1 MLPQSAPG
9 RGSHRRALLPRS
21 RRVLSPRVLS
31 PPCLASVT
39 ANPLALLP
47 GPVAITVA
55 GKKGEKR
62 TEREGE
68 EEFSSLLYAQLSKS
82 LKMSKLHWIYG
93 WVSVPNHSTFLAGYL
108 YYDLCPRLVANGRL
122 IEVQMCEAGAG
133 IADGAA
139 VFSNFLGL
147 RHRGLLLNA
156 LGCSFLVRMT
166 FLICLI
172 ILPLIF
178 VQGKPSKAVVDTL
191 EVLLFRFEFF
201 IVTTIEVFKE
211 KLEEQR
217 TRQEKE
223 LARVKAQLEAQQ
235 AVVNSFIARFDNERN

>member
-93 WVSVPNHSTFLAGYL
+93 WVFLLLVALRMETVIYLTVSVPNHSTFLAGYL

-178 VQGKPSKAVVDTL
+178 GLNFSL
-191 EVLLFRFEFF
+191 
-201 IVTTIEVFKE
+201 
-211 KLEEQR
+211 
-217 TRQEKE
+217 
-223 LARVKAQLEAQQ
+223 
-235 AVVNSFIARFDNERN
+235 